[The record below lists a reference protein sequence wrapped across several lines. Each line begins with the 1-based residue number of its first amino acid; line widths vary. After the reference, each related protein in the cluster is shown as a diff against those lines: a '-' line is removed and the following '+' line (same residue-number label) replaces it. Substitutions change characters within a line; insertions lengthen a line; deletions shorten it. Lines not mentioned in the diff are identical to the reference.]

1 MKQITSDRLA
11 SLGSLL
17 ARRYAILLVLIV
29 LGVVASA
36 MNGQFLTV
44 TNLFNMGQQWSSIG
58 IMAIAMTFVLIG
70 GGFDLSVGGTYA
82 CTATLAA
89 ALTQQGHAAFEV
101 VIAVLTLGAAVGLAN
116 GLLVTK
122 VNVNPLVATLGV
134 GQIVTGFALIYS
146 KGGAYNIT
154 GGFFS
159 RIGSGYLGSIP
170 VAFIVMAVLGIFSA
184 FVLARSTYG
193 RSLYATGGNIEA
205 SYLSGIRVDAVRIT
219 TYVLSGVSAALA
231 GMVYVGRVSSGQGN
245 IGTGIELTVI
255 AAVLIG
261 GTSIAGGE
269 GAMWRSAAGVA
280 LLAILQNFFD
290 QSNVNSFWQYVVQGT
305 VIIVA
310 VAFGSMTKRNFGR
323 SLRRF
328 ARIRQYRLMPETSE
342 SMPVSMSMPL
352 DASDEVDAE
361 GFVTLE
367 VQRL

>member
-1 MKQITSDRLA
+1 MKQITSNRLA
-11 SLGSLL
+11 SLGGHL
-17 ARRYAILLVLIV
+17 ARRYTIVLVLV
-29 LGVVASA
+29 LLGVVASA

-82 CTATLAA
+82 CTATLTA
-89 ALTQQGHAAFEV
+89 ALTQQGHPAIEV
-101 VIAVLTLGAAVGLAN
+101 VVAVLAVGVVVGLAN

-122 VNVNPLVATLGV
+122 VHVNPLVATLGV

-146 KGGAYNIT
+146 QGGAYNIT
-154 GGFFS
+154 GGFFAKV
-159 RIGSGYLGSIP
+159 GSGYFGAVP
-170 VAFIVMAVLGIFSA
+170 VAFIVMVVLGIFAA

-193 RSLYATGGNIEA
+193 RSLYATGGNAEA
-205 SYLSGIRVDAVRIT
+205 SYLSGIRVDAIRIT
-219 TYVLSGVSAALA
+219 TYVLSGVSAGLA

-269 GAMWRSAAGVA
+269 GAMWRTAAGVA

-310 VAFGSMTKRNFGR
+310 VAFGSMAKLNFGR
-323 SLRRF
+323 TFRRYVRLRQR
-328 ARIRQYRLMPETSE
+328 RIAPEPLMSTSI
-342 SMPVSMSMPL
+342 PL
-352 DASDEVDAE
+352 DVSDDFNAQGLVIREP
-361 GFVTLE
+361 
-367 VQRL
+367 QRL